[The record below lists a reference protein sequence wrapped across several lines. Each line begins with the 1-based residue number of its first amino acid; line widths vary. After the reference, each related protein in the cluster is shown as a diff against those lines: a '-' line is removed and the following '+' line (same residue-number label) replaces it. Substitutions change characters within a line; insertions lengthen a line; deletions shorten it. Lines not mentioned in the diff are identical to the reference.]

1 MRQLLTDWKNKHT
14 IVSLFCDENDADTFL
29 SGYIMDCDE
38 DWVLIGHITPRG
50 EYDGYILKAID
61 DIIHIES
68 QGKYEAKMELLYSLK
83 NQKPHP
89 AIDRTKDITLFHE
102 IINKCEKEKCLT
114 TIEIM
119 QDDACTLTGRIQ
131 YRDGMIVIK
140 KIDEYGEPDG
150 MAYAEEKDVSAIAFD
165 NADLQ
170 DLQLLCEAGSMV
182 NGRIQRI

>member
-14 IVSLFCDENDADTFL
+14 IVSLFCDENDQDTFL

-83 NQKPHP
+83 NQKHHQ
-89 AIDRTKDITLFHE
+89 INQIRLIM
-102 IINKCEKEKCLT
+102 IINLNHQHQHQMESIRMLRSSK
-114 TIEIM
+114 
-119 QDDACTLTGRIQ
+119 
-131 YRDGMIVIK
+131 
-140 KIDEYGEPDG
+140 
-150 MAYAEEKDVSAIAFD
+150 
-165 NADLQ
+165 
-170 DLQLLCEAGSMV
+170 
-182 NGRIQRI
+182 